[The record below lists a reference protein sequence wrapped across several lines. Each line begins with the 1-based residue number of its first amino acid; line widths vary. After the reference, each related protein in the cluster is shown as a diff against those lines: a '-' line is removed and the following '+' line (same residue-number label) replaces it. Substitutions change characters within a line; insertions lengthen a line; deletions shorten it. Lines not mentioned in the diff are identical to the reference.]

1 MSHIHVMSERVV
13 DAQPEDV
20 YAALTD
26 YRVRRPQILTQN
38 FLDYTVEQ
46 GGEGAGT
53 EISYRL
59 RAARRERPYHI
70 LVKEPLKGWVL
81 TESDQHSSL
90 VTTWTLSPE
99 DDGLRTRVRVDSEWE
114 GGTGVGGF
122 FERTFAPLGL
132 RRIYTSM
139 LTSLNGLLR
148 SADSTYPVET
158 SEDDRDIASSLGVI
172 LAGVAVAAVL
182 VTGFVVV
189 RRWRNS

>member
-1 MSHIHVMSERVV
+1 VV

-38 FLDYTVEQ
+38 FLDYMVEQ

-132 RRIYTSM
+132 RRIYISM

-148 SADSTYPVET
+148 PADSTYPVET

-172 LAGVAVAAVL
+172 LAGVAVAAAL
-182 VTGFVVV
+182 VTGFVIV

>member
-1 MSHIHVMSERVV
+1 MSERVV
-13 DAQPEDV
+13 NAQPEDV
-20 YAALTD
+20 YAVLTD
-26 YRVRRPQILTQN
+26 YKARRPQILTPN

-46 GGEGAGT
+46 GGQGAGT

-59 RAARRERPYHI
+59 RAARRERSYHMI
-70 LVKEPLKGWVL
+70 VKEPLKGWVI

-122 FERTFAPLGL
+122 FERTFAPMGL
-132 RRIYTSM
+132 RRIYNSM
-139 LTSLNGLLR
+139 LISLNGLLR
-148 SADSTYPVET
+148 PADSTFLVET
-158 SEDDRDIASSLGVI
+158 SEDDADIASSLRVI
-172 LAGVAVAAVL
+172 LIGVAVAAAL

-189 RRWRNS
+189 RRLRNS

>member
-13 DAQPEDV
+13 NAQPEDV

-26 YRVRRPQILTQN
+26 YKVRRPQILTPN
-38 FLDYTVEQ
+38 FLAYTVEQ
-46 GGEGAGT
+46 GGQGAGT

-59 RAARRERPYHI
+59 RAARRERPYHMI
-70 LVKEPLKGWVL
+70 VKEPLQGWVI

-132 RRIYTSM
+132 SRIYRSM
-139 LTSLNGLLR
+139 LDLLTLLVQPAETTR
-148 SADSTYPVET
+148 IVAT
-158 SEDDRDIASSLGVI
+158 SEDDQDVASSLRVVLI
-172 LAGVAVAAVL
+172 AVAAVAA
-182 VTGFVVV
+182 VITGVIVV
-189 RRWRNS
+189 RKLRNP

>member
-26 YRVRRPQILTQN
+26 YTVRRPQILTRN
-38 FLDYTVEQ
+38 FLQYNVEQ
-46 GGEGAGT
+46 GGQGAGT

-59 RAARRERPYHI
+59 RAARRERPYRMH
-70 LVKEPLKGWVL
+70 VDEPLKGWVL

-99 DDGLRTRVRVDSEWE
+99 DDGQYTRVRVDSEWE
-114 GGTGVGGF
+114 GGSGVGGF
-122 FERTFAPLGL
+122 FERTFAPMGL
-132 RRIYTSM
+132 RRIYNNM
-139 LTSLNGLLR
+139 LTSLNGLVR
-148 SADSTYPVET
+148 PVDSTFLVET
-158 SEDDRDIASSLGVI
+158 SEDDRDIAASLRVI
-172 LAGVAVAAVL
+172 LVGVTVAAAL
-182 VTGFVVV
+182 VTGFVIV